1 MVDPASYRPENVP
14 DEPGVY
20 RFFNEKDEVIYVG
33 KARSLRIGLA
43 PTFKKMLA
51 RKLIE

>member
-1 MVDPASYRPENVP
+1 MADPASYRPESVP

-33 KARSLRIGLA
+33 KARSLKNRINS
-43 PTFKKMLA
+43 K
-51 RKLIE
+51 